1 MTKVQNY
8 MELVKVQGESVHLEK
23 ERVWFAMSI
32 KDGHNSDVSV
42 FSYVNH
48 VKLHRKPIRDS
59 R

>member
-1 MTKVQNY
+1 